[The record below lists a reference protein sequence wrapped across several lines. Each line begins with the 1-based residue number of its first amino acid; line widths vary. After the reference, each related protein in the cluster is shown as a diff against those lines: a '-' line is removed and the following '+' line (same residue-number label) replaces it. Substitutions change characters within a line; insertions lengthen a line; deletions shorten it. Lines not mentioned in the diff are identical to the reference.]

1 MAYALA
7 PSGVKHIE
15 SGRFIGR
22 GDAEWSDYLA
32 WLANGGV
39 PEAIPTTIPPIS
51 TDPVPLSVTRF
62 QARAA
67 LHLAGL
73 LDDAEAAIAQ
83 AHPLSRIAWEHA
95 HVYRR
100 DSPTVISI
108 GQQLGL
114 SEADMDELFKTA
126 ASITTA

>member
-1 MAYALA
+1 MYALA
-7 PSGVKHIE
+7 HSGVTRLADGVLIH
-15 SGRFIGR
+15 R
-22 GDAEWSDYLA
+22 GDPAWPDYLA
-32 WLANGGV
+32 WLAAGGV
-39 PEAIPTTIPPIS
+39 PEAMAITTPPEP
-51 TDPVPLSVTRF
+51 TDPIPLSVTRF

-67 LHLAGL
+67 LQLAGL

-95 HVYRR
+95 NVYRR

-114 SEADMDELFKTA
+114 SEAEMDELFKTA
-126 ASITTA
+126 ASITA

>member
-1 MAYALA
+1 MYRLDI
-7 PSGVKHIE
+7 SGVTRLADGMQITRQHP
-15 SGRFIGR
+15 
-22 GDAEWSDYLA
+22 DWPAYLA
-32 WLANGGV
+32 WLAAGGV
-39 PEAIPTTIPPIS
+39 PEAMAITTPPIS

-126 ASITTA
+126 ASITA

>member
-1 MAYALA
+1 MYAIAPAGVLRLA
-7 PSGVKHIE
+7 DGVLI
-15 SGRFIGR
+15 RR
-22 GDAEWSDYLA
+22 GDSGWLDYLA
-32 WLANGGV
+32 WLSAGSV
-39 PEAIPTTIPPIS
+39 PDPIPKSPPD
-51 TDPVPLSVTRF
+51 TADPVPVEITRF

-95 HVYRR
+95 NVYRR

-126 ASITTA
+126 ASITA

>member
-1 MAYALA
+1 MAYRLSPAGVTRISDGAHISRGA
-7 PSGVKHIE
+7 PGW
-15 SGRFIGR
+15 
-22 GDAEWSDYLA
+22 ADYLA
-32 WLANGGV
+32 WLASGGV
-39 PEAIPTTIPPIS
+39 PEAMAITTPPEP
-51 TDPVPLSVTRF
+51 TDPIPLSVTRF

-126 ASITTA
+126 ASITA

>member
-7 PSGVKHIE
+7 PSGVTRLDTGQLI
-15 SGRFIGR
+15 SR
-22 GDAEWSDYLA
+22 GDPGWSDYLA
-32 WLANGGV
+32 WLAQGGAPAV
-39 PEAIPTTIPPIS
+39 PSPPEVV
-51 TDPVPLSVTRF
+51 TPPVPVPQSVSRF

-83 AHPLSRIAWEHA
+83 ANPLSRIAWEHA
-95 HVYRR
+95 NVYRR

-114 SEADMDELFKTA
+114 SEAEMDELFKTA
-126 ASITTA
+126 ASITA

>member
-1 MAYALA
+1 MYALA
-7 PSGVKHIE
+7 PAGVTRLADGVQIK
-15 SGRFIGR
+15 R
-22 GDAEWSDYLA
+22 GDPAWPDYLA
-32 WLANGGV
+32 WLASGGV

-95 HVYRR
+95 NVYQR

-108 GQQLGL
+108 SQQLGL
-114 SEADMDELFKTA
+114 SEAEIDDLFKTA
-126 ASITTA
+126 ASITA